1 MSDITKIIG
10 VTMLKAIGYLRVS
23 TQGQV
28 DDGISLDAQRAKIQA
43 WCEVNDYELT
53 DIFMDEGVSG
63 KSTTHREGVRSALDA
78 LVVYSMSR
86 LTRSTKDM
94 LIMAEGLEKRGV
106 DLVSICE
113 KIDTTSASGRMIF
126 RILAVLGEFE
136 RDLVSERTRSALQY
150 KKAQGERV
158 GNIAYGYQLEAD
170 GKTLVENTDEQRA
183 LTLIGQLRETG
194 YSLRAIA
201 TRLNQDGM
209 TTRKGTVWKHQYV
222 SSLLKAIG

>member
-1 MSDITKIIG
+1 
-10 VTMLKAIGYLRVS
+10 MLKAIGYLRVS

-28 DDGISLDAQRAKIQA
+28 DDGISLEAQRAKINA
-43 WCEVNDYELT
+43 WCEVNDYVLV
-53 DIFMDEGVSG
+53 DMFVDEGISG
-63 KSTTHREGVRSALDA
+63 KSTTHREGLRSALDVVGKNDA

-126 RILAVLGEFE
+126 RMLAVLGEFE

-150 KKAQGERV
+150 KKSQGERV

-170 GKTLVENTDEQRA
+170 DKTLVENKDEQRT
-183 LTLIGQLRETG
+183 LTLIVELRETG

-201 TRLNQDGM
+201 DRLNDAGM
-209 TTRKGTVWKHQYV
+209 TTRKGTAWKHQYV
-222 SSLLKAIG
+222 SSLLKSVR

>member
-1 MSDITKIIG
+1 
-10 VTMLKAIGYLRVS
+10 MLKAIGYLRVS

-28 DDGISLDAQRAKIQA
+28 DDGVSLEAQRAKINA
-43 WCEVNDYELT
+43 WCEVNDYELVSVFI
-53 DIFMDEGVSG
+53 DKGVSG
-63 KSTTHREGVRSALDA
+63 KSITNREGLRSALDTVGKGDA

-126 RILAVLGEFE
+126 RMLAVLGEFE

-158 GNIAYGYQLEAD
+158 GNIAYGYKLSVD
-170 GKTLVENTDEQRA
+170 NKTLVKNKDEQRT
-183 LTLIGQLRETG
+183 LTLIVELRETG
-194 YSLRAIA
+194 DSLRAIA
-201 TRLNQDGM
+201 DRLNDTGM
-209 TTRKGTVWKHQYV
+209 TTRKGTAWKHQYV
-222 SSLLKAIG
+222 ASLLKSVR

>member
-1 MSDITKIIG
+1 
-10 VTMLKAIGYLRVS
+10 MLKAIGYLRVS

-28 DDGISLDAQRAKIQA
+28 DDGVSLEAQRAKINA
-43 WCEVNDYELT
+43 WCEVNDYELVSV
-53 DIFMDEGVSG
+53 FVDEGISG
-63 KSTTHREGVRSALDA
+63 KSTTNRNGLRSALDA
-78 LVVYSMSR
+78 VGKGDALIVYSISR

-94 LIMAEGLEKRGV
+94 LIMAESLEKRRV

-126 RILAVLGEFE
+126 RMLAVLGEFE

-158 GNIAYGYQLEAD
+158 GNIAYGYELD
-170 GKTLVENTDEQRA
+170 VDDKTLVKNKDEQRT
-183 LTLIGQLRETG
+183 LTLIVELRETG

-201 TRLNQDGM
+201 DRLNDASM
-209 TTRKGTVWKHQYV
+209 TTRKGTAWKHQYV
-222 SSLLKAIG
+222 SSLLKSER

>member
-1 MSDITKIIG
+1 
-10 VTMLKAIGYLRVS
+10 MLKAIGYLRVS

-28 DDGISLDAQRAKIQA
+28 DDGVSLEAQRAKINA
-43 WCEVNDYELT
+43 WCEVNDYKLVSV
-53 DIFMDEGVSG
+53 FVDEGISG
-63 KSTTHREGVRSALDA
+63 KSTTNRDGLRSALDA
-78 LVVYSMSR
+78 VGKGDALIAYSMSR

-94 LIMAEGLEKRGV
+94 LMMAEGLEKRGV

-126 RILAVLGEFE
+126 RMLAVLGEFE

-158 GNIAYGYQLEAD
+158 GNIAYGYELSVD
-170 GKTLVENTDEQRA
+170 DKTLVENKDEQRT
-183 LTLIGQLRETG
+183 LTLIVELRETG

-201 TRLNQDGM
+201 DRLNNTGM
-209 TTRKGTVWKHQYV
+209 AL
-222 SSLLKAIG
+222 SS

>member
-1 MSDITKIIG
+1 
-10 VTMLKAIGYLRVS
+10 MLKAIGYLRVS

-28 DDGISLDAQRAKIQA
+28 DDGVSLEAQRAKINA
-43 WCEVNDYELT
+43 WCEVTDYKLVSV
-53 DIFMDEGVSG
+53 FVDEGISG
-63 KSTTHREGVRSALDA
+63 KSTTNRDGLRSALDA
-78 LVVYSMSR
+78 VGKGDALIAYSMSR

-126 RILAVLGEFE
+126 RMLAVLGEFE

-158 GNIAYGYQLEAD
+158 GNIAYG
-170 GKTLVENTDEQRA
+170 
-183 LTLIGQLRETG
+183 
-194 YSLRAIA
+194 
-201 TRLNQDGM
+201 
-209 TTRKGTVWKHQYV
+209 
-222 SSLLKAIG
+222 

>member
-1 MSDITKIIG
+1 
-10 VTMLKAIGYLRVS
+10 MLKAIGYLRVS

-28 DDGISLDAQRAKIQA
+28 NDGVSLEAQRAKINA
-43 WCEVNDYELT
+43 WCEVNDYELGRV
-53 DIFMDEGVSG
+53 FVDEGISG
-63 KSTTHREGVRSALDA
+63 KSTTNREGLRSALDAVGKGDA

-126 RILAVLGEFE
+126 RMLAVLGEFE

-158 GNIAYGYQLEAD
+158 GNIAYGYELSVD
-170 GKTLVENTDEQRA
+170 DKTLVENKDEQRT
-183 LTLIGQLRETG
+183 LTFIVELRETG

-201 TRLNQDGM
+201 DRLNNTGI
-209 TTRKGTVWKHQYV
+209 TTRKGTAWKHQYV
-222 SSLLKAIG
+222 ASLLKSVR